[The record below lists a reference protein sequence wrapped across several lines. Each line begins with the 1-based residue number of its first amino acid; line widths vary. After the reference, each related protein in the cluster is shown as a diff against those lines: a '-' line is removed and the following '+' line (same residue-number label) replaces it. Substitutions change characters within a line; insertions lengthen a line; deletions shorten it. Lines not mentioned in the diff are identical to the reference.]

1 MRRERWAKGEKR
13 LTFFLNVCRT
23 QVLPLERVIKCVQDT
38 LAEIAHIDDMESGV
52 LRQKY
57 LLHFLYKYISR
68 YNLYIRTLHYYI
80 ILHTHTLKGNFFVQI
95 LYHSTATR
103 YNVV

>member
-1 MRRERWAKGEKR
+1 MRRERWARGEIR
-13 LTFFLNVCRT
+13 VIFLNVCRT

-68 YNLYIRTLHYYI
+68 YNKSLSFLYII
-80 ILHTHTLKGNFFVQI
+80 ILYYYSTHTQFLKEFFFVC
-95 LYHSTATR
+95 
-103 YNVV
+103 V